1 MINQLIKHLPTID
14 PENIKEF
21 YEERAGIREFD
32 GGMSKEAA
40 EKQAFY
46 DTIAFF
52 GYEHSINQATNI

>member
-14 PENIKEF
+14 PEDIKEF
-21 YEERAGIREFD
+21 YEERAGVRQFD
-32 GGMSKEAA
+32 GGFSKEDA

-52 GYEHSINQATNI
+52 GLENHIKQTSNI